1 MISCKEAVEIL
12 NKNENLS
19 AFDKTKLELHL
30 KICQCCES
38 YLKHLES
45 IKKSVSKLISKI
57 STVDDHQVKELEDKV
72 LKKIINR

>member
-12 NKNENLS
+12 NRNEELS
-19 AFDKTKLELHL
+19 AFEKTKLELHL

-45 IKKSVSKLISKI
+45 IKKNVSNLISKI
-57 STVDDHQVKELEDKV
+57 STVDESQVRELEDKV
-72 LKKIINR
+72 LKKINNN